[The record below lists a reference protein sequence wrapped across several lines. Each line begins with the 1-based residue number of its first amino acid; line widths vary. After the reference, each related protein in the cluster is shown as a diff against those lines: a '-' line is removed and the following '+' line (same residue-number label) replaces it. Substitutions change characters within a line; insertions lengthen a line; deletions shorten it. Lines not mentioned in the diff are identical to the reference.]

1 MRRAPLDWARVRRFS
16 FASRTPEQWRAVA
29 SEIDAIILRLAAR
42 FRPPP
47 SALAD
52 LQRRVRDQHRI
63 KLSAAALGRKKNT
76 KPRAT

>member
-52 LQRRVRDQHRI
+52 LQRRVRDQHRM
-63 KLSAAALGRKKNT
+63 KLTALGRKK
-76 KPRAT
+76 KAKLSAT